1 MSEHATEVWQWL
13 YEPLQRLTQR
23 CREEPGLA
31 WEERL
36 PEFLDALGVSSVDDH
51 PVLRRLADDVER
63 FADEAERTAFLAD
76 DMLDTHVYTLVEQYA
91 AEYADVTYDEPEA
104 DYAEPVAAVPT
115 VEQVVD
121 QAVRQVAL
129 PVLSEVAAARL
140 AAA

>member
-13 YEPLQRLTQR
+13 YEPLQRSKQR
-23 CREEPGLA
+23 CREEPGLT

-76 DMLDTHVYTLVEQYA
+76 DMLDTHLYTPVEQ
-91 AEYADVTYDEPEA
+91 YADVTYDEPEV

-129 PVLSEVAAARL
+129 PVLSEVAAARP